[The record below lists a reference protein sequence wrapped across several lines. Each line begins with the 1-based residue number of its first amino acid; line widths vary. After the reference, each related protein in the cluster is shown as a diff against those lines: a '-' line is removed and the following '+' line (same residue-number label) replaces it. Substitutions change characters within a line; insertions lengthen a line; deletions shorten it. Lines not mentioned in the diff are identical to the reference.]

1 MKTKELKLANRNT
14 KKLLFVWGGLAIPIV
29 NLLIFWVYI
38 NIDSVFVAFERL
50 TPEGKVYDLVNFQT
64 IFALL
69 ANPNSTLQ
77 QAIWN
82 TLKFFAWSMFV
93 INPLCYIFAYF
104 IYKKIF
110 LHNFFRYVFF
120 LPSIVSAVILTSFVK
135 FMLDTGGPI
144 NDLYVALFGSAP
156 QFLADRDYAF
166 NVLLLYN
173 LWTGFGVMMIYF
185 YSAFARIPKDI
196 LEYGTLDGLNSFK
209 ELIHIIFPL
218 TWPTYSVFVVLG
230 LGSIFSSSGPVLL
243 MTEGTANTYDLSFW
257 SYYTLTTD
265 SKSGINLVAAMG
277 QLQTLVALP
286 LAVGAK
292 WLSDR
297 IPTVEY

>member
-144 NDLYVALFGSAP
+144 NDLYVALFGFAP